1 MEVTVLPE
9 ESVYRYW
16 DQGSVAPGWFNPAF
30 DDSMWP
36 SGPAPLG
43 FGDPYIVTTVG
54 FGPNPDSK
62 YVSTWFRTTFD
73 VPNAAAVLTATIE
86 LKVDD
91 GAVVLL
97 NGNEWVRWNMPNG
110 AISQST
116 LASSIIEAADEG
128 FFIPFD
134 VNPSL
139 LVDGENVLAI
149 EVHQAI
155 LNSTDLGIDSR
166 ITLLV
171 N

>member
-16 DQGSVAPGWFNPAF
+16 DQGSVGPGWFNPAF
-30 DDSMWP
+30 DDSGWS

-43 FGDPYIVTTVG
+43 FGDAYIATTVG
-54 FGPNPDSK
+54 FGPNPDAK
-62 YVSTWFRTTFD
+62 YISTWFRTTFD
-73 VPNAAAVLTATIE
+73 VPNAGAVVAATIE

-91 GAVVLL
+91 GAVVFL

-110 AISQST
+110 AITQNT
-116 LASSIIEAADEG
+116 MASSILEAADEG
-128 FFIPFD
+128 FFIAFD

-155 LNSTDLGIDSR
+155 QNSTDLGIDSR